1 MSVEPQPIRVVVGD
15 DLERTR
21 LTVAFR
27 VFLAIPHLI
36 WFVFFS
42 GGVVFVVALAWVVA
56 LFRGSVPDSMHE
68 FLAMYLRYATQLFA
82 YLSFAADPYPGFI
95 GTPGYPFD
103 LEIEPPRPQS
113 RLSIAFRLVIAFPA
127 LLIAAALTAAPS
139 VGRGGESW
147 NGGEDP
153 TFDWSTAVGGVLW
166 TVAFLAWFACLARG
180 TMPLGFRNLN
190 VYALRYAAEAWGYAL
205 LLTDRY
211 PNADPRLPAEAGFP
225 PDRPVRVSVDDDLS
239 RSRLTVFFRLFLALP
254 HLIWLALWGLLAFLV
269 AIANWFATL
278 VLGRSPEALHRFL
291 AAYIRYSAHVSA
303 YLLLMANPF
312 PGFTGGVYP
321 LTVEIDGPEP
331 QSRWMTA
338 FRGFLAIPA
347 WLVSSSLAAVLF
359 VAGFLGWFY
368 ALVTGRMPYGLREAG
383 VYSIRYSAEVGSYF
397 LLLTDR
403 YPFSGPPVESA
414 PPVADEPA

>member
-27 VFLAIPHLI
+27 FFLAIPHLI
-36 WFVFFS
+36 WFVLFS

-139 VGRGGESW
+139 VGRRGESW
-147 NGGEDP
+147 SGGEDT
-153 TFDWSTAVGGVLW
+153 TFHWSTAVGGVLW

-278 VLGRSPEALHRFL
+278 VLGRSPVPLHRFL
-291 AAYIRYSAHVSA
+291 AAYIRYSAQRERVPPSHGEPLPRVHRRRVPA
-303 YLLLMANPF
+303 HGGDRRAGAAGPLDDGVPWVPRD
-312 PGFTGGVYP
+312 PGLAGLELARGRP
-321 LTVEIDGPEP
+321 L
-331 QSRWMTA
+331 R
-338 FRGFLAIPA
+338 RGLPRLVLRARHRTDAVRPA
-347 WLVSSSLAAVLF
+347 
-359 VAGFLGWFY
+359 
-368 ALVTGRMPYGLREAG
+368 
-383 VYSIRYSAEVGSYF
+383 
-397 LLLTDR
+397 
-403 YPFSGPPVESA
+403 
-414 PPVADEPA
+414 